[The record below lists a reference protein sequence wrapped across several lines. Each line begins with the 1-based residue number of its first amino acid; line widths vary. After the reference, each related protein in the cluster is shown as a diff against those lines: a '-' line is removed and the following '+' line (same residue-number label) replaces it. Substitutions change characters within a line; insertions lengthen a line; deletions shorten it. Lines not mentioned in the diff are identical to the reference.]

1 MLRSIYVLCRAM
13 PAYYFHLHH
22 QNRNDYSLEYR
33 LFGKLEN
40 QNRFGQ
46 SNTSKIE
53 IDNTTIL
60 NLSVQLEYIMM
71 MDINQIENNYNKQM
85 IVDLIEKNSLK
96 IRPRCFSV
104 NENKNI
110 NIDVVPNANPFNEG
124 FVFDSGGQCAG
135 NDNNPINNNLIP
147 EFNEFEEVIEDI
159 LFESDN
165 DEPVAKGVQTDITDS
180 KFISQTEKFNYINIS
195 NRAIFQSST
204 FSVHNSN
211 SLLTN
216 AFQGFKKMKENAF
229 NNKASSNEVKLMK
242 TSDTSSS
249 IVSNDSYELDFEE
262 INNYFVINTHTPSI
276 NIDFVLYKLNILK
289 SIFKKTNNKHKLKI
303 NMSKLSGVYITI
315 LKNKY

>member
-13 PAYYFHLHH
+13 PAYYFHLNHR
-22 QNRNDYSLEYR
+22 NRNDYSLEYR
-33 LFGKLEN
+33 LFGKLEK
-40 QNRFGQ
+40 QNRFDQ

-60 NLSVQLEYIMM
+60 SLSVQLEYIMM

-85 IVDLIEKNSLK
+85 IVDLIAKTSLK

-135 NDNNPINNNLIP
+135 NYNNPINNNLIP
-147 EFNEFEEVIEDI
+147 EFNEYEEVIEDI

-180 KFISQTEKFNYINIS
+180 KFISQTEKFNDINKS
-195 NRAIFQSST
+195 NKAIFQSST
-204 FSVHNSN
+204 FSIHNSN

-216 AFQGFKKMKENAF
+216 TFQGFKKMKENAF

-249 IVSNDSYELDFEE
+249 IVSNDSYQLDFEE
-262 INNYFVINTHTPSI
+262 INDYFVINTNTPSI
-276 NIDFVLYKLNILK
+276 NIDSVLYKLNILK

-303 NMSKLSGVYITI
+303 NMPKLSGVYITI